1 MRGTGLQDFAQ
12 GYKKE
17 ERSGSTRKAK
27 KQLFILGM
35 TEKGTWQHTVVL
47 LYIYQHDS
55 ANSFQAQ

>member
-1 MRGTGLQDFAQ
+1 MRGIGLQDFAQ

-35 TEKGTWQHTVVL
+35 TEKGTWQHFAIIL
-47 LYIYQHDS
+47 CIYQHGS

>member
-17 ERSGSTRKAK
+17 GDRPGKPKNS
-27 KQLFILGM
+27 FYILGM
-35 TEKGTWQHTVVL
+35 TEKDIWQHTDVL